1 MSTRYRWLIEH
12 YASPAD
18 EPLYL
23 SQRQGQERGVVDHT
37 RWTSKPFIAMQFGN
51 KEDAQRYA
59 ETFLI
64 GPMRVAEHGFEEP
77 ADD

>member
-12 YASPAD
+12 YASPTD

-23 SQRQGQERGVVDHT
+23 TQRGGNSSVVDHT
-37 RWTSKPFIAMQFGN
+37 RWTRKPFAAMQFGS

-59 ETFLI
+59 KTFLI
-64 GPMRVAEHGFEEP
+64 GPMRVAEHGFGEHSH
-77 ADD
+77 D